1 MQMMNQNSKLNEAL
15 RVGNECEDMARDIK
29 VNLGGQSET
38 MKNKIMRNL
47 RGIQGELTLSNRFMI
62 NIKKERMKNKIL
74 FYGVIV
80 VLLAVACY
88 ILFGWLL

>member
-1 MQMMNQNSKLNEAL
+1 MRMLNNNKKLDEAL

-38 MKNKIMRNL
+38 MKNKIMKNL
-47 RGIQGELTLSNRFMI
+47 RGINQELTLSNRWMLK
-62 NIKKERMKNKIL
+62 IKKERLKNKMLIYAVLFIL
-74 FYGVIV
+74 ACVIM
-80 VLLAVACY
+80 Y